1 MIIAINNL
9 HGADA
14 IKEASLFGVQ
24 WLGLN
29 FVSGSPHEI
38 KQVSSLAGLLPDAP
52 PSCYAEVN
60 HPTALL
66 GIFRDEMPQT
76 IVTRIY
82 NFNLSAV
89 RLDGME
95 SPVLIDN
102 LRRTVTPDICP
113 GLTFVKT
120 LNVNTKE
127 DIVQAK
133 LYDHHADYLLFNMG
147 TNPWEWLNA
156 YDGETPFLISVLSS
170 ADDIQR
176 INSFHHQRMAG
187 YSVEAQTDL
196 EEGGLKE
203 QRLRLMI
210 EKIKELR

>member
-1 MIIAINNL
+1 MIIAIDNL
-9 HGADA
+9 RGTDA
-14 IKEASLFGVQ
+14 IKEASQYGVH

-29 FVSGSPHEI
+29 FVSGSSHEI
-38 KQVSSLAGLLPDAP
+38 KQVSSLAGLLPDTP
-52 PSCYAEVN
+52 PLCYAEVN
-60 HPTALL
+60 HQAALL
-66 GIFRDEMPQT
+66 GIFRDEMPQS

-95 SPVLIDN
+95 SPILIDN
-102 LRRTVTPDICP
+102 LRRTIVPDIRS

-120 LNVNTKE
+120 LNVKTKE
-127 DIVQAK
+127 DIAQAK

-147 TNPWEWLNA
+147 ANPWEWLNA
-156 YDGETPFLISVLSS
+156 YDGETPFLISILSS

-176 INSFHHQRMAG
+176 ISAFRHQRMAG
-187 YSVEAQTDL
+187 YSIEAQTDL
-196 EEGGLKE
+196 EESGLKE

-210 EKIKELR
+210 ERIKKL